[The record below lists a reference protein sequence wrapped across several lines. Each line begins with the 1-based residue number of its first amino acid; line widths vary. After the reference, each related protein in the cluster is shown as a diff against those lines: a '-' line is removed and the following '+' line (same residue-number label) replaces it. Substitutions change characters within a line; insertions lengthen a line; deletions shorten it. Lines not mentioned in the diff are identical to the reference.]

1 MWEFRGYYGRHKRTN
16 SVLPQQDVAT
26 KDNILRL
33 RIDSKLK
40 KCISELSVEKNKS
53 ASELTRLLWQ
63 DYFKKLDNKLWQEEI
78 KEW

>member
-1 MWEFRGYYGRHKRTN
+1 MWEFRGYYGKHKAKN
-16 SVLPQQDVAT
+16 KMLSQQDVAT

-40 KCISELSVEKNKS
+40 RRIAEISIEKNKS

-63 DYFKKLDNKLWQEEI
+63 DYFNKLDEKLWQEEI